1 LLGAEVISVDSG
13 SKTLKDAI
21 NEAMRDW
28 VTNVNDSYY
37 LIGSVVGPHPYPMIV
52 RDFQRIIGIETRK
65 QILEQMGK
73 LPDYVIACVGGGSNA
88 MGLFYD
94 FIGDKEV
101 SLVGV
106 EAGGDG
112 IESGRHS
119 STISAGSVGVLH
131 GSMSY
136 LIQNEDGQIIETH
149 SISAGLDYPGVG
161 PEHSWL
167 NDSQRASYVS
177 VDDSQAL
184 EGFKLMC
191 ELEGI
196 IPALEPAHA
205 IYYVSQLAPTLKKD
219 QIIVMGLSG
228 RGDKDMETVA
238 SEMNVQV

>member
-1 LLGAEVISVDSG
+1 
-13 SKTLKDAI
+13 
-21 NEAMRDW
+21 
-28 VTNVNDSYY
+28 
-37 LIGSVVGPHPYPMIV
+37 MIV
-52 RDFQRIIGIETRK
+52 RDFQRVIGLETRK

-88 MGLFYD
+88 IGLFYD
-94 FIGDKEV
+94 FIGDEEV
-101 SLVGV
+101 GLVGV

-112 IESGRHS
+112 IESGRHA

-136 LIQNEDGQIIETH
+136 LLQNDDGQIIETH

-205 IYYVSQLAPTLKKD
+205 VYYVSQLAPTLKKD

-238 SEMNVQV
+238 SEMDVQV